1 MEAVINV
8 DAIINISIYPKTLQT
23 QYKWMP
29 GLPEKRR
36 FFGLFKTQ
44 DEYPAGFYEYGEYK
58 KDTWTCSGGLVN
70 EKYLNTSTLTI
81 DWNEKKVYRLPYI
94 EISFSNSGTIRKNF
108 NTTIEA
114 NEYISQL
121 QLASKNRFERIE
133 F

>member
-29 GLPEKRR
+29 GLPKKRR

-44 DEYPAGFYEYGEYK
+44 DEYPKGFYEYGEYK
-58 KDTWTCSGGLVN
+58 KDTWTCSGGLVK

-94 EISFSNSGTIRKNF
+94 EISFSNSETIRKNF

>member
-8 DAIINISIYPKTLQT
+8 DAIINISIYPKTLKT
-23 QYKWMP
+23 KYEWMP

-36 FFGLFKTQ
+36 FFGLFKIQ
-44 DEYPAGFYEYGEYK
+44 DECPAGFYEYGEYK
-58 KDTWTCSGGLVN
+58 KDNWACSGGLVN

-81 DWNEKKVYRLPYI
+81 DWDEKKVYRLPYI
-94 EISFSNSGTIRKNF
+94 EINFINSGMIRKNF
-108 NTTIEA
+108 DTIIEA
-114 NEYISQL
+114 NEYVSQL